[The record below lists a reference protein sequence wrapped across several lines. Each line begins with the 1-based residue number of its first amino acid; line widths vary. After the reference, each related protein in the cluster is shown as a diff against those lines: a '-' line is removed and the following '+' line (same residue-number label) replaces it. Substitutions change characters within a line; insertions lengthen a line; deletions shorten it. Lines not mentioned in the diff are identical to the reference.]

1 MKESLKIEIATISLW
16 HMSAIIVTLVAMT
29 ILYMKANRTVSLKA
43 FFKVEVAM
51 LIWMVGKLLK
61 TVAFNVDLRWAAIV
75 LYYGG
80 ICLLEVAFLEF
91 GYAYLKGKKMPSKV
105 VAIAYFIALVQFGV
119 VLTNPM
125 HHLFY
130 KTYDFYRDSFGRLF
144 YVHVLIEYTYIIT
157 GSIFCAIRFRRQLK
171 HADLMYK
178 LLVGIAI
185 VAPIILN
192 MIYISGGVKSL
203 YRALNFG
210 VLFDVTPIVFTWSL
224 LLFIYVTF
232 KYEFFE
238 LSPLM
243 RHEIMHELSTPL
255 CILDQERRLVYV
267 NTALKQF
274 YDDAFYLSVRR
285 LISKGESGPEDLTD
299 AFEHTSWVKG
309 RCYKIFVKK
318 VHAQKSLSYVAT
330 FNDITSYRHLE
341 KALVNKRRELDQAN
355 GQLEATI
362 DALTESSKSGARN
375 YVAREL
381 HDVIGH
387 SLVVTIKLLEV
398 AELYHEKDHEMSRQA
413 IDDGI
418 QSINLG
424 IKEMKAVSHQEK
436 MDHMYNGQTLQQELE
451 QILGHISSTG
461 IQTNFQFMGSLFSIE
476 EQTFDVIRRICTELI
491 TNTLKH
497 GNAANILLSVR
508 IQNEIIQIHVVDDGI
523 GCDGLVYG
531 NGLKGI
537 ADRLELVKG
546 SVRYTTEL
554 SEGFSAYINIPT

>member
-1 MKESLKIEIATISLW
+1 MKESLKLEIAAISLW
-16 HMSAIIVTLVAMT
+16 HLSAIIITLIAMT

-61 TVAFNVDLRWAAIV
+61 TVAFNVDLRWSAIV

-91 GYAYLKGKKMPSKV
+91 GYAYLKGKKLPNKV
-105 VAIAYFIALVQFGV
+105 VAIAHFIALVQFV
-119 VLTNPM
+119 IILTNPM

-130 KTYDFYRDSFGRLF
+130 KTYDFYRDSFGNLF
-144 YVHVLIEYTYIIT
+144 YVHMLIEYTYIIT
-157 GSIFCAIRFRRQLK
+157 GSIFCAIRFRRQLR
-171 HADLMYK
+171 HVDLMYK
-178 LLVGIAI
+178 VLVGIAI

-192 MIYISGGVKSL
+192 MIYISGGIRRVF
-203 YRALNFG
+203 RALNIS
-210 VLFDVTPIVFTWSL
+210 VWFDVTPIVFTWSL

-243 RHEIMHELSTPL
+243 RHEIMQELSTPL
-255 CILDQERRLVYV
+255 CILDQEQRLVYI
-267 NTALKQF
+267 NARLKKF
-274 YDDAFYLSVRR
+274 YDDEFYLSVRR

-299 AFEHTSWVKG
+299 AFEHTSWVNG
-309 RCYKIFVKK
+309 QCYKIFVKK
-318 VHAQKSLSYVAT
+318 VRAQKSVSYVAT
-330 FNDITSYRHLE
+330 FNDITSYRQLE
-341 KALVNKRRELDQAN
+341 KALVNKRQELDEAN
-355 GQLEATI
+355 DQLEATI
-362 DALTESSKSGARN
+362 DVLKESSKFGARN

-381 HDVIGH
+381 HDIIGH

-398 AELYHEKDHEMSRQA
+398 AEIYHEKDHEISRQA
-413 IDDGI
+413 ISDGI

-436 MDHMYNGQTLQQELE
+436 MGHMYNGQTLQQELE

-461 IQTNFQFMGSLFSIE
+461 IQTNFQFKGSLFSIE
-476 EQTFDVIRRICTELI
+476 EQTFDVIRRVCTELM
-491 TNTLKH
+491 TNILKH
-497 GNAANILLSVR
+497 GNAANVLLSVG
-508 IQNEIIQIHVVDDGI
+508 IQNETIQIHVVDDGG

-537 ADRLELVKG
+537 EDRLELVKG